1 MRGRATPA
9 TEHSAIVRA
18 ICLGVLFVL
27 AVAPLPAA
35 AMPLSKPEVLRLLQ
49 KGVRQDRVVEVV
61 KELGIDFKVTPEVM
75 TELTGAGAGAALIAE
90 LMALKPDDAPSVDRP
105 PSPPTAPAPAP
116 ASPPVGAAPD
126 TPSPPPVTPSAPSA
140 SPAPPTVGAEVGSAI
155 LPPPEPPP
163 VPPDPPARPPQIVM
177 PAIPAP
183 PPVPPPPGP
192 PMVASM
198 APSPP
203 PAPSPAPV
211 ASDQPALG
219 PAPTSGGSG
228 RATDPRPV
236 PAVPPVLD
244 PAASP
249 APAPA
254 PRVGARPAAPT
265 PPPAEPN
272 RRELVKPLLDQAQA
286 LAADG
291 DLRGAQELVA
301 KALEIDPGE
310 PEVWKVFKGIEHD
323 VLVRAEGF
331 LTDGQVRRA
340 LREFQTIITKNPES
354 APGHAGMGSALLQ
367 LKNYAEA
374 VAALERALA
383 LDPGNARYR
392 QTLTRARDLQKASK
406 ALERTGQENLQRML
420 GDQPGKRQP

>member
-9 TEHSAIVRA
+9 TAHSAIVRVT
-18 ICLGVLFVL
+18 CLVGALFVL
-27 AVAPLPAA
+27 ALAPLPAA

-116 ASPPVGAAPD
+116 
-126 TPSPPPVTPSAPSA
+126 
-140 SPAPPTVGAEVGSAI
+140 TVGAEVASAI

-163 VPPDPPARPPQIVM
+163 VPPDPPARAPGIVM

-198 APSPP
+198 ASSPP

-211 ASDQPALG
+211 ASDQPAPA

-228 RATDPRPV
+228 GATD
-236 PAVPPVLD
+236 
-244 PAASP
+244 S
-249 APAPA
+249 
-254 PRVGARPAAPT
+254 RPAAPT

-272 RRELVKPLLDQAQA
+272 RWEVVKPLLDRAQA
-286 LAADG
+286 LANDG

-420 GDQPGKRQP
+420 EDQPGKRQP

>member
-1 MRGRATPA
+1 
-9 TEHSAIVRA
+9 
-18 ICLGVLFVL
+18 
-27 AVAPLPAA
+27 
-35 AMPLSKPEVLRLLQ
+35 MPLSKPEVLRLLQ

-90 LMALKPDDAPSVDRP
+90 LMALRPDGASAADRP
-105 PSPPTAPAPAP
+105 PTPPSAPTPAP
-116 ASPPVGAAPD
+116 ASPAGGAAQD
-126 TPSPPPVTPSAPSA
+126 TPSPPPGTPSAPSA
-140 SPAPPTVGAEVGSAI
+140 SPAMPTVGAEVASAI

-163 VPPDPPARPPQIVM
+163 VPPDPLARRPQIVM

-183 PPVPPPPGP
+183 PPVPPPPATP
-192 PMVASM
+192 VVASS

-203 PAPSPAPV
+203 PAPSPVPV
-211 ASDQPALG
+211 SSDPPT
-219 PAPTSGGSG
+219 PAP
-228 RATDPRPV
+228 
-236 PAVPPVLD
+236 VPPVLD
-244 PAASP
+244 PASSP
-249 APAPA
+249 AAAPA
-254 PRVGARPAAPT
+254 PRVGARLAAPT
-265 PPPAEPN
+265 PPPAPPAAEPN
-272 RRELVKPLLDQAQA
+272 RWELVKPLLDKAQA
-286 LAADG
+286 LANDG

-331 LTDGQVRRA
+331 LSDGQVRRA

-354 APGHAGMGSALLQ
+354 AAGHAGMGSALVQ
-367 LKNYAEA
+367 LKSYAEA

-392 QTLTRARDLQKASK
+392 QTLTRARDLQKTSK
-406 ALERTGQENLQRML
+406 TLERTGQENLQRML

>member
-1 MRGRATPA
+1 VTPA
-9 TEHSAIVRA
+9 TAHSAFVRVT
-18 ICLGVLFVL
+18 CLGALFVL

-61 KELGIDFKVTPEVM
+61 KELGIDFRVTPEVM

-116 ASPPVGAAPD
+116 ASPPVGAAQD
-126 TPSPPPVTPSAPSA
+126 TPTA
-140 SPAPPTVGAEVGSAI
+140 GAEVGSAI

-163 VPPDPPARPPQIVM
+163 VPPDPPAPPPRIVM

-198 APSPP
+198 ASSPP
-203 PAPSPAPV
+203 LVPSAAPV
-211 ASDQPALG
+211 ASDQPTPA

-228 RATDPRPV
+228 GAMDPRPV
-236 PAVPPVLD
+236 PEVPPVLD

-249 APAPA
+249 APAP
-254 PRVGARPAAPT
+254 RVGARPAASA
-265 PPPAEPN
+265 PPPAEPSK
-272 RRELVKPLLDQAQA
+272 RELVKPLLDQAQA
-286 LAADG
+286 LANDG

-340 LREFQTIITKNPES
+340 LREFQTIITKNAES
-354 APGHAGMGSALLQ
+354 APGHAGMGLALLQ
-367 LKNYAEA
+367 LKNYADA

>member
-1 MRGRATPA
+1 VTGRATPA
-9 TEHSAIVRA
+9 TAHSAIVRVT
-18 ICLGVLFVL
+18 CLGVFFVL

-35 AMPLSKPEVLRLLQ
+35 AMPLSKPEVLQLLQ

-126 TPSPPPVTPSAPSA
+126 TPNPPPVTPSAPSA
-140 SPAPPTVGAEVGSAI
+140 PPAPPTVGAEVSSAI
-155 LPPPEPPP
+155 RPPPERP
-163 VPPDPPARPPQIVM
+163 VPPDPPARPLQIMM

-192 PMVASM
+192 PMVASI
-198 APSPP
+198 ASSPP
-203 PAPSPAPV
+203 LVPSAAPV
-211 ASDQPALG
+211 TGDQPTPA
-219 PAPTSGGSG
+219 PAPTSRGSG
-228 RATDPRPV
+228 GATDPRPV
-236 PAVPPVLD
+236 PAVSPVLD

-254 PRVGARPAAPT
+254 P
-265 PPPAEPN
+265 PPAEPN
-272 RRELVKPLLDQAQA
+272 TRELVKPLLDQAQA
-286 LAADG
+286 LATDG

-367 LKNYAEA
+367 LKNYVEA

-420 GDQPGKRQP
+420 GDQPGTRQP